1 MDKQQVW
8 IKRLS
13 KSKQTK
19 LMKGGSVRI
28 SKGDE
33 QVLNLPAGLGK
44 KFWSNSQ
51 RKKHTI

>member
-33 QVLNLPAGLGK
+33 QVLNLPAGLAK
-44 KFWSNSQ
+44 KILVKFAKEKAHN
-51 RKKHTI
+51 